1 MSFKKSGCGREGF
14 GQKLLIAVELEEDIA
29 PGAFKASIDGIIHSP
44 VFLLNILYLGEL
56 LTELCRAVGR
66 ASILDNMF

>member
-29 PGAFKASIDGIIHSP
+29 PGAFKASIDASYIPRLSP
-44 VFLLNILYLGEL
+44 EYIVPGEL
-56 LTELCRAVGR
+56 LTELAVRRKSLHPG
-66 ASILDNMF
+66 